1 MNTPIDEFKYFAL
14 PGCDEKFP
22 TSVSRNRIGK
32 EKEKHCGTRNFKEED
47 ESTTKEFPWSCSVFT
62 LGIRGKKEKYLGG
75 CTIIPNE
82 PDNDILKPTYRV
94 VTAATKIDLAEF
106 E

>member
-1 MNTPIDEFKYFAL
+1 MLYIDKFKSFAL
-14 PGCDEKFP
+14 LGCDEKFP
-22 TSVSRNRIGK
+22 TSVSRKSVGK

-82 PDNDILKPTYRV
+82 PDNDILKPTYRA
-94 VTAATKIDLAEF
+94 VTAAKNLMLAEF